1 MSSDDRNERLANL
14 IADLYASDDQFA
26 AARPD
31 VTIAAQMAQPTLR
44 LIELV
49 QIVMKG
55 YAQRPA
61 LAQRAARHVTDPTT
75 GRVSLELLARFESIT
90 YEELWNRASRLATT
104 LACGPDPAVRP
115 RDRVCLLGFASIDYA
130 IVELAL
136 IQRGAVSVP
145 LQTGAQVTQ
154 LAAVVAETE
163 PTVIATSVV
172 DLADAVELVTN
183 SSARQLIVFDFHP
196 DVDDHRDAVEAAR
209 ARLAEAGIEKMLHTL
224 PDELDHANAEP
235 APIFVPDDDPLTLLI
250 YTSGSTGTP
259 KGARYPERLVS
270 NLWRGAIVAT
280 LAQDCPPPSITLT
293 FMPMS
298 HGGGRALLYGTL
310 GNGGTAYFV
319 GKRDLSTLL
328 EDLALVRPTQLS
340 FVPRIWEML
349 YHKFRTAVER
359 RSSGQ
364 ADTAD
369 IESAA
374 LKEMREKILGGR
386 FTTAITGSAP
396 VSSEVKEFAEALL
409 DIDLIDGYGAT
420 ETGPVMLDGYIRRP
434 PVIDYK
440 LMDVPELGYFRTDR
454 PYPRGELLVKS
465 TILFDGYYKQP
476 EATAEAFDAEGFYRT
491 GDVMAQIGPDQ
502 FAYVDRRHNVLKLA
516 QGEFVTISKLEAL
529 YVNSALV
536 QQIYVYGNSA
546 QSYLLAVVVPTEE
559 AIFRYNADELTRLI
573 GISLRNTAKAA
584 GLQPYEIPRDFIVE
598 PTPFTIEEGL
608 LTGIG
613 KLARPR
619 LKARYGDQLES
630 MYEELAQRQQ
640 DELRALRDGA
650 AERPILETVCRVASA
665 VLGIDADGV
674 SGDAQFTG
682 LGGDSLS
689 ALSFANLLRDVFGAD
704 VPVGVI
710 VSPATSIGA
719 IADVIRSAQ
728 NCSAARPT
736 AASVHGLDI
745 TEVWARDL
753 TLDKFIDAQ
762 TLTAAMTLTPPGG
775 EIRTVLLTGATGFL
789 GRYLLLEWLERLEA
803 VDGTLICLVR
813 ATDNAAARKRLD
825 EIFDSGDATLLQRYQ
840 TLAAKHL
847 DVIAGDKSEVDFGL
861 DPSTWQRLA
870 DTVDLIIDPAALVN
884 HVLPY
889 QHLFGPNVVGTAEL
903 IRLALTTKLKPF
915 AYVSTIGVVVG
926 IAPDAPT
933 EQADIRAIS
942 STRPVGEGYANG
954 YANSKWAGEV
964 LLREAHQL
972 CGLPV
977 TVFRC
982 DMILAEPKYVGQLNV
997 PDVVTRWVL
1006 SLVATGLAPQSFYLT
1021 DQDGRRQRAH
1031 FDGLPVDFVADAIST
1046 LGAKTIAGFHTY
1058 NVSNP
1063 HDDGIGLDE
1072 FVDWLIDANYP
1083 IQRISDYAEWLH
1095 RFETALRSLPEH
1107 QRQASLLP
1115 LLHNYERPYVPL
1127 RGALAPTARFR
1138 TAVQN
1143 AKVGSENDIPHV
1155 SAEMIVKY
1163 ATDLQRLGL
1172 LCTAESNRCSTTL
1185 R

>member
-1 MSSDDRNERLANL
+1 MSSDDCNARLANL
-14 IADLYASDDQFA
+14 IADLYADDDQFA

-31 VTIAAQMAQPTLR
+31 VTIAARIAQPTLR

-49 QIVMKG
+49 QIVMEG

-75 GRVSLELLARFESIT
+75 GRVSLELLPRFESIT

-115 RDRVCLLGFASIDYA
+115 RDRVCLLGFASIDYT

-183 SSARQLIVFDFHP
+183 SSARQLIVFDYHP
-196 DVDDHRDAVEAAR
+196 DVDDQRDAVEAAR
-209 ARLAEAGIEKMLHTL
+209 SRLAEAGTEKVLHTL
-224 PDELDHANAEP
+224 PDALDRANAEP

-270 NLWRGAIVAT
+270 NLWRGAIMAT
-280 LAQDCPPPSITLT
+280 LAQECPPPSITLN

-298 HGGGRALLYGTL
+298 HGGGRGLLYGTL
-310 GNGGTAYFV
+310 GNGGIAYFIA
-319 GKRDLSTLL
+319 KRDLSTLL
-328 EDLALVRPTQLS
+328 EDVALARPTQLS

-349 YHKFRTAVER
+349 YHNFRTAVER

-369 IESAA
+369 IESAT
-374 LKEMREKILGGR
+374 LKEMREKVLGGR

-396 VSSEVKEFAEALL
+396 ISNEVKEFAEALL

-476 EATAEAFDAEGFYRT
+476 EATVEAFDAEGFYRT

-502 FAYVDRRHNVLKLA
+502 LAYVDRRRNVLKLA

-536 QQIYVYGNSA
+536 HQIYVYGNSA
-546 QSYLLAVVVPTEE
+546 QSYLLAVVVPTAE
-559 AIFRYNADELTRLI
+559 AIFRYNTDELTRLI
-573 GISLRNTAKAA
+573 GLSLRNTAKAA

-598 PTPFTIEEGL
+598 PTPFTTEAGL

-619 LKARYGDQLES
+619 LKERYGERLELL
-630 MYEELAQRQQ
+630 YEELAQRQYE
-640 DELRALRDGA
+640 ELQVLRDGA
-650 AERPILETVCRVASA
+650 AERPVLETVRRATSA
-665 VLGIDADGV
+665 VLGVDADDV
-674 SGDAQFTG
+674 SPDAQFSS

-689 ALSFANLLRDVFGAD
+689 ALSFGSLLRDIFDVD

-710 VSPATSIGA
+710 VSPATDIRA
-719 IADVIRSAQ
+719 LADLIHSQQ
-728 NCSAARPT
+728 NCAASGTT
-736 AASVHGLDI
+736 AAAVHGHDASEI
-745 TEVWARDL
+745 QARDL
-753 TLDKFIDAQ
+753 TLDKFIDSQ
-762 TLTAAMTLTPPGG
+762 TLIAAATLARPRR

-789 GRYLLLEWLERLEA
+789 GRYLLLEWLARLEA

-813 ATDNAAARKRLD
+813 ATDDAAARKRLD
-825 EIFDSGDATLLQRYQ
+825 EVFDSGDATLLQQYQ

-847 DVIAGDKSEVDFGL
+847 DVIAGDKSEVDLGL
-861 DPSTWQRLA
+861 DQSAWQRLA
-870 DTVDLIIDPAALVN
+870 DTVDLIVDPAALVN

-889 QHLFGPNVVGTAEL
+889 PHLFGPNVVGTAEL
-903 IRLALTTKLKPF
+903 IRLAITTKLKQF
-915 AYVSTIGVVVG
+915 TYVSTIGVVVG
-926 IAPDAPT
+926 IVPETST
-933 EQADIRAIS
+933 EEADIRAIS
-942 STRPVGEGYANG
+942 STRPLDDGYANG

-977 TVFRC
+977 SVFRC
-982 DMILAEPKYVGQLNV
+982 DMILAEPKYAGQLNV

-1021 DQDGRRQRAH
+1021 DQNGSRQRAH
-1031 FDGLPVDFVADAIST
+1031 FDGLPVDFVADAISA
-1046 LGAKTIAGFHTY
+1046 LGAETTDGFHTY

-1072 FVDWLIDANYP
+1072 FVDWLIAADYP
-1083 IQRISDYAEWLH
+1083 IQRISEYPEWLH

-1115 LLHNYERPYVPL
+1115 LLHNYERPEVPL
-1127 RGALAPTARFR
+1127 CGALAPTARFR
-1138 TAVQN
+1138 TAVRN

-1163 ATDLQRLGL
+1163 ATDLQLLGL
-1172 LCTAESNRCSTTL
+1172 LGTAESIRCSTTL